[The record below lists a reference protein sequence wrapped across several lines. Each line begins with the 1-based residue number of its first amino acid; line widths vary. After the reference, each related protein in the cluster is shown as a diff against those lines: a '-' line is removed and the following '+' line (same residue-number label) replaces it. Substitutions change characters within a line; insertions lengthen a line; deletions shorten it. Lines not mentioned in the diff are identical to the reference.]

1 MLLLV
6 RPDVS
11 TARPCGRRGIG
22 EIFLVSN
29 PFSQSSSTSAD
40 GDATARSLYRSFLE
54 VRENVLRHKWLKS
67 EEAGSDIGFEAA
79 LVDWVKTTHAE
90 AETKETVNS

>member
-6 RPDVS
+6 RPEVS
-11 TARPCGRRGIG
+11 PARPCGSRGIG

-29 PFSQSSSTSAD
+29 PSSQSSGSAFAD
-40 GDATARSLYRSFLE
+40 GDDTAKSLYRRFLE

-67 EEAGSDIGFEAA
+67 EEAGNDIGFEAA
-79 LVDWVKTTHAE
+79 LVDWVRTTE
-90 AETKETVNS
+90 AETKETPSS